1 MKSLYT
7 PTDHYM
13 IRVPLVHHDLKNGNS
28 QDIDQLLHDLCNDS
42 LFREQILVSSKTLYE
57 TINTFLQAPDKLKGK
72 KKRNFQQAILKYA
85 TRRATRTTPFGLFS
99 SVGIGS
105 FSDKNQLSFNQ
116 HSFYKK
122 ARVDFEWLYQLIRKL
137 ENEYTDRLSFTL
149 NSACYIKGDRAYLLY
164 STDGKSEEVSVR
176 ATSVFYLINELC
188 GESAAY
194 QEIIRCLIDN
204 YPNTPINKINQYV
217 ADLIDKEFLI
227 SNLRP
232 PMTVSDQFQYLIAQA
247 ESSHIPDELIQACK
261 NIQYQIDAYNR
272 ITIGEGEHQYLNL
285 IETMNKLIKASSPLQ
300 VDAGLADSSIQLDN
314 ETSLAISELASMFT
328 YMASP
333 SAKKLDH
340 LEKYKNVFLE
350 RYGYEREVPLL
361 EMLCSNT
368 GIGAPA
374 TYTNPANE
382 FFEETSFA
390 EQFSPE
396 MKQFFMRKYFESV
409 RKKAPIQL
417 DDETFHRICN
427 SEIAD
432 EEIPLSFELNFFV
445 KLRNGRVML
454 YLGPNVG
461 STRAGKTFGRF
472 SHMSDSISDII
483 KTLHNKEK
491 ELTESNAKVCELSI
505 VPNQTRSGNV
515 TRNVSYREKEMSL
528 FTNSALHLHDSVKA
542 EDVLIGINKDH
553 IFYARHKTTGEIL
566 SFESNHMFNPLLMT
580 NAVRFL
586 LEISRDG
593 KRKWNDFPWFGIYSD
608 FKYIP
613 EIKYKEIILSCE
625 QWLIY
630 KSDLSMHS
638 NSSIEEVK
646 SAFFEFHRTYELP
659 QTFYIV
665 NADNRLLIDIEND
678 RTLDVFF
685 WELKKTDHNQPLQLV
700 AAERDVDALMDRN
713 QNVYSGEIVVPL
725 LRKQPEKPLYL
736 PVLNA
741 IEESGTN
748 RIKMPFE
755 DWLFIKLYCK
765 QTREEEL
772 IAFEIADF
780 YNQIS
785 DQYPVRHFFMRYRDP
800 KPHIRLRFNG
810 KAEVLY
816 SLFPQ
821 LLNWLKSLREKG
833 LVSESVI
840 TQYER
845 EVERYGGLSLMEAAE
860 QLFCEDSKAVETMIR
875 MHRMKDIEI
884 SKEIAG
890 MVSVIQFLEQF
901 ELTFEEQL
909 AFLERNSLQNE
920 YRTEF
925 KKDREM
931 YIEMCNSD
939 RDWDNLKK
947 TSDGRMLH
955 DILKVRK
962 MAAAHY
968 AGLIKT
974 AFDNK
979 DAVYSRI
986 GSVIHLH
993 CNRLFGTDRELE
1005 NKILTLCRHSLYA
1018 QRYQKMNG
1026 SLAWK

>member
-1 MKSLYT
+1 M
-7 PTDHYM
+7 
-13 IRVPLVHHDLKNGNS
+13 
-28 QDIDQLLHDLCNDS
+28 
-42 LFREQILVSSKTLYE
+42 
-57 TINTFLQAPDKLKGK
+57 
-72 KKRNFQQAILKYA
+72 KYA

-105 FSDKNQLSFNQ
+105 FSDKNHLSFNQ

-194 QEIIRCLIDN
+194 QDIIRCLIDN

-232 PMTVSDQFQYLIAQA
+232 PMTVSDQFQYLIDQA
-247 ESSHIPDELIQACK
+247 ESRHIPNELIQACK

-333 SAKKLDH
+333 SANTLDH

-361 EMLCSNT
+361 EMLCSST

-382 FFEETSFA
+382 FFEETSFG

-445 KLRNGRVML
+445 KLRNGRVKL

-472 SHMSDSISDII
+472 SHMSDSISEII

-491 ELTESNAKVCELSI
+491 ELTECNTKVCELSI

-528 FTNSALHLHDSVKA
+528 FTNSALHLNDSVKA
-542 EDVLIGINKDH
+542 EDILIGINKDH

-566 SFESNHMFNPLLMT
+566 SF
-580 NAVRFL
+580 
-586 LEISRDG
+586 
-593 KRKWNDFPWFGIYSD
+593 
-608 FKYIP
+608 
-613 EIKYKEIILSCE
+613 
-625 QWLIY
+625 
-630 KSDLSMHS
+630 
-638 NSSIEEVK
+638 
-646 SAFFEFHRTYELP
+646 
-659 QTFYIV
+659 
-665 NADNRLLIDIEND
+665 
-678 RTLDVFF
+678 
-685 WELKKTDHNQPLQLV
+685 
-700 AAERDVDALMDRN
+700 
-713 QNVYSGEIVVPL
+713 
-725 LRKQPEKPLYL
+725 
-736 PVLNA
+736 
-741 IEESGTN
+741 
-748 RIKMPFE
+748 
-755 DWLFIKLYCK
+755 
-765 QTREEEL
+765 
-772 IAFEIADF
+772 
-780 YNQIS
+780 
-785 DQYPVRHFFMRYRDP
+785 
-800 KPHIRLRFNG
+800 
-810 KAEVLY
+810 
-816 SLFPQ
+816 
-821 LLNWLKSLREKG
+821 
-833 LVSESVI
+833 
-840 TQYER
+840 
-845 EVERYGGLSLMEAAE
+845 
-860 QLFCEDSKAVETMIR
+860 
-875 MHRMKDIEI
+875 
-884 SKEIAG
+884 
-890 MVSVIQFLEQF
+890 
-901 ELTFEEQL
+901 
-909 AFLERNSLQNE
+909 
-920 YRTEF
+920 
-925 KKDREM
+925 
-931 YIEMCNSD
+931 
-939 RDWDNLKK
+939 
-947 TSDGRMLH
+947 
-955 DILKVRK
+955 
-962 MAAAHY
+962 
-968 AGLIKT
+968 
-974 AFDNK
+974 
-979 DAVYSRI
+979 
-986 GSVIHLH
+986 
-993 CNRLFGTDRELE
+993 
-1005 NKILTLCRHSLYA
+1005 
-1018 QRYQKMNG
+1018 
-1026 SLAWK
+1026 

>member
-7 PTDHYM
+7 PIDHYM
-13 IRVPLVHHDLKNGNS
+13 IRIPLVHQDLKNENS
-28 QDIDQLLHDLCNDS
+28 HDIDQLLYDLCNDS
-42 LFREQILVSSKTLYE
+42 LFREQILVSSRTLYE
-57 TINTFLQAPDKLKGK
+57 TIHTFLQSPNKLKGK

-105 FSDKNQLSFNQ
+105 FANKNQLSFDQ

-122 ARVDFEWLYQLIRKL
+122 ARVDFKWLYQLIRKL
-137 ENEYTDRLSFTL
+137 ENEYSDRLSFTL
-149 NSACYIKGDRAYLLY
+149 NSACYMKGDRAYLLY

-176 ATSVFYLINELC
+176 ATSVFHLVKELC

-194 QEIIRCLIDN
+194 QDMIRCLVDN

-217 ADLIDKEFLI
+217 TDLIDKEFLI

-232 PMTVSDQFQYLIAQA
+232 PMTVSDQFQYVIVQA
-247 ESSHIPDELIQACK
+247 ENSHIPNDLIQACK
-261 NIQYQIDAYNR
+261 NIQYQIDTYNR
-272 ITIGEGEHQYLNL
+272 IAIGEGEHQYVNL
-285 IETMNKLIKASSPLQ
+285 IETMDKLIKTSSPLQ
-300 VDAGLADSSIQLDN
+300 VDAGLADSSIQLDH

-333 SAKKLDH
+333 SAKNVDH
-340 LEKYKNVFLE
+340 LEKYKHVFLE

-382 FFEETSFA
+382 FFEETSFPD
-390 EQFSPE
+390 QFSPE
-396 MKQFFMRKYFESV
+396 MKQFFLRKYFESV

-417 DDETFHRICN
+417 NDETFHSICN
-427 SEIAD
+427 ATISD
-432 EEIPLSFELNFFV
+432 EEIPLSLELNFFV
-445 KLRNGRVML
+445 KLRNGKVML

-472 SHMSDSISDII
+472 SYMSDSISGVIEA
-483 KTLHNKEK
+483 LHNKEK
-491 ELTESNAKVCELSI
+491 ELTEKHSKVCELSI
-505 VPNQTRSGNV
+505 VPNQVRSGNV

-528 FTNSALHLHDSVKA
+528 FTNSALHLNDSVKA
-542 EDVLIGINKDH
+542 EDILIGINKND

-580 NAVRFL
+580 NAIRFL

-593 KRKWNDFPWFGIYSD
+593 KRKWSDFPWVGIYSD

-613 EIKYKEIILSCE
+613 EIKYKEITLSCE

-630 KSDLSMHS
+630 KSDVSMHS
-638 NSSIEEVK
+638 NSSLEEMK

-665 NADNRLLIDIEND
+665 NADNRLLIDIED
-678 RTLDVFF
+678 ERTLEVFF
-685 WELKKTDHNQPLQLV
+685 WELKKTDHNQPLQLM
-700 AAERDVDALMDRN
+700 AAERDEDALMDKD
-713 QNVYSGEIVVPL
+713 QHVYSGEIVVPL
-725 LRKQPEKPLYL
+725 LRKQPEKPLNL
-736 PVLNA
+736 PILNA
-741 IEESGTN
+741 IEESGSD

-800 KPHIRLRFNG
+800 KPHVRFRLNG

-833 LVSESVI
+833 LVSEFVI

-845 EVERYGGLSLMEAAE
+845 EIERYGGLYLMDAAE
-860 QLFCEDSKAVETMIR
+860 QLFCEDSKVVETIIR
-875 MHRMKDIEI
+875 MHRMKDIAI

-909 AFLERNSLQNE
+909 TFLERNSLQNE

-925 KKDREM
+925 KKDREL

-939 RDWDNLKK
+939 RDWDHLKK
-947 TSDGRMLH
+947 TSDGR
-955 DILKVRK
+955 ILYETLKARK

-968 AGLIKT
+968 ASLIKQ

-979 DAVYSRI
+979 DEIYSRI

-1018 QRYQKMNG
+1018 QRYHKMNG
-1026 SLAWK
+1026 SLVWK

>member
-7 PTDHYM
+7 PTDYYM
-13 IRVPLVHHDLKNGNS
+13 IRVPLVHQDLKNENS

-42 LFREQILVSSKTLYE
+42 LFREQILVSSRTLYE
-57 TINTFLQAPDKLKGK
+57 TIHTFLQAPDKLKGK

-105 FSDKNQLSFNQ
+105 FSDKNHLSFNQ

-194 QEIIRCLIDN
+194 QDIIRCLIDN

-232 PMTVSDQFQYLIAQA
+232 PMTVSDQFQYLIDQA
-247 ESSHIPDELIQACK
+247 ESRHIPNELIQACK

-333 SAKKLDH
+333 SANTLDH

-361 EMLCSNT
+361 EMLCSST

-382 FFEETSFA
+382 FFEETSFG

-445 KLRNGRVML
+445 KLRNGRVKL

-472 SHMSDSISDII
+472 SHMSDSISEII

-491 ELTESNAKVCELSI
+491 ELTECNTKVCELSI

-528 FTNSALHLHDSVKA
+528 FTNSALHLNDSVKA
-542 EDVLIGINKDH
+542 EDILIGINKDH

-566 SFESNHMFNPLLMT
+566 SF
-580 NAVRFL
+580 
-586 LEISRDG
+586 
-593 KRKWNDFPWFGIYSD
+593 
-608 FKYIP
+608 
-613 EIKYKEIILSCE
+613 
-625 QWLIY
+625 
-630 KSDLSMHS
+630 
-638 NSSIEEVK
+638 
-646 SAFFEFHRTYELP
+646 
-659 QTFYIV
+659 
-665 NADNRLLIDIEND
+665 
-678 RTLDVFF
+678 
-685 WELKKTDHNQPLQLV
+685 
-700 AAERDVDALMDRN
+700 
-713 QNVYSGEIVVPL
+713 
-725 LRKQPEKPLYL
+725 
-736 PVLNA
+736 
-741 IEESGTN
+741 
-748 RIKMPFE
+748 
-755 DWLFIKLYCK
+755 
-765 QTREEEL
+765 
-772 IAFEIADF
+772 
-780 YNQIS
+780 
-785 DQYPVRHFFMRYRDP
+785 
-800 KPHIRLRFNG
+800 
-810 KAEVLY
+810 
-816 SLFPQ
+816 
-821 LLNWLKSLREKG
+821 
-833 LVSESVI
+833 
-840 TQYER
+840 
-845 EVERYGGLSLMEAAE
+845 
-860 QLFCEDSKAVETMIR
+860 
-875 MHRMKDIEI
+875 
-884 SKEIAG
+884 
-890 MVSVIQFLEQF
+890 
-901 ELTFEEQL
+901 
-909 AFLERNSLQNE
+909 
-920 YRTEF
+920 
-925 KKDREM
+925 
-931 YIEMCNSD
+931 
-939 RDWDNLKK
+939 
-947 TSDGRMLH
+947 
-955 DILKVRK
+955 
-962 MAAAHY
+962 
-968 AGLIKT
+968 
-974 AFDNK
+974 
-979 DAVYSRI
+979 
-986 GSVIHLH
+986 
-993 CNRLFGTDRELE
+993 
-1005 NKILTLCRHSLYA
+1005 
-1018 QRYQKMNG
+1018 
-1026 SLAWK
+1026 

>member
-7 PTDHYM
+7 PANNYM
-13 IRVPLVHHDLKNGNS
+13 VRVPLVHHALKNKNS
-28 QDIDQLLHDLCNDS
+28 QDTDQLLHDLGGDS

-57 TINTFLQAPDKLKGK
+57 TMNTFIQTPDKLKGK

-85 TRRATRTTPFGLFS
+85 IRRATRTTPFGLFS

-105 FSDKNQLSFNQ
+105 FSNENQLSFNQ

-149 NSACYIKGDRAYLLY
+149 NHACYAKGDRAYLLY
-164 STDGKSEEVSVR
+164 STDGKTEEVSIR
-176 ATSVFYLINELC
+176 ATPVFYLIYELC
-188 GESAAY
+188 GERVAY
-194 QEIIRCLIDN
+194 QDIVRCLTES
-204 YPNTPINKINQYV
+204 YPKTPISKINQYV
-217 ADLIDKEFLI
+217 SDLIDKEYLI

-232 PMTVSDQFQYLIAQA
+232 PMTVSDQFQYLISQA
-247 ESSHIPDELIQACK
+247 ESSNIPNDFIQACK
-261 NIQYQIDAYNR
+261 EIEIQIDTYNQMN
-272 ITIGEGEHQYLNL
+272 IGEGEQQYLNL
-285 IETMNKLIKASSPLQ
+285 IETMNELVRASSSLQ
-300 VDAGLADSSIQLDN
+300 VDTGLADLSIQLDN

-333 SAKKLDH
+333 SAENLDH

-361 EMLCSNT
+361 EMLCSSA

-374 TYTNPANE
+374 TYINPANE
-382 FFEETSFA
+382 FFEETSLE

-396 MKQFFMRKYFESV
+396 IKQFFMKKYFESV
-409 RKKAPIQL
+409 RNKAPIQL
-417 DDETFHRICN
+417 NDETFHRICR
-427 SEIAD
+427 SDIED
-432 EEIPLSFELNFFV
+432 EEVPTSLELNFFL
-445 KLRNGRVML
+445 KSRNGRVML

-461 STRAGKTFGRF
+461 SIRAGKTFGRF
-472 SHMSDSISDII
+472 SYLSDSIKGVI
-483 KTLHNKEK
+483 KTLHDKEK
-491 ELTESNAKVCELSI
+491 ELRDRDTKICELSL
-505 VPNQTRSGNV
+505 VPNQVRSGNV

-528 FTNSALHLHDSVKA
+528 FTNSAVHQNDSVKA
-542 EDVLIGINKDH
+542 EDVLIGINKNH
-553 IFYARHKTTGEIL
+553 IFYARHRNTSEIL
-566 SFESNHMFNPLLMT
+566 SFESNHMLNPLLVT

-593 KRKWNDFPWFGIYSD
+593 KRKWNYFPWFDIYRD

-630 KSDLSMHS
+630 KNDLDIRS
-638 NSSIEEVK
+638 NLSAEDMK
-646 SAFFEFHRTYELP
+646 SAFIEFHRNYELP

-665 NADNRLLIDIEND
+665 NADNRLLIDIED
-678 RTLDVFF
+678 DLTLDVFF
-685 WELKKTDHNQPLQLV
+685 WELKKTDHNRPLQLM
-700 AAERDVDALMDRN
+700 AAERDADVLMDRN
-713 QNVYSGEIVVPL
+713 QNIYSAEIVVPL
-725 LRKQPEKPLYL
+725 IRKKQEKSLNL
-736 PVLNA
+736 PALKV
-741 IEESGTN
+741 IEESEPE

-765 QTREEEL
+765 QTRDEEL

-780 YNQIS
+780 YNEIS
-785 DQYPVRHFFMRYRDP
+785 HQYPVRHFFMRYRDP

-810 KAEVLY
+810 EAEVLY

-821 LLNWLKSLREKG
+821 LLNWLKHLREKG

-840 TQYER
+840 TPYER
-845 EVERYGGLSLMEAAE
+845 EIERYGGPNLMYAAE
-860 QLFCEDSKAVETMIR
+860 QLFCKDSKVVETMIR
-875 MHRMKDIEI
+875 MRRMKELTL

-901 ELTFEEQL
+901 DLTFEEQL
-909 AFLERNSLQNE
+909 TFLERNSLQNE

-925 KKDREM
+925 KKNRNM
-931 YIEMCNSD
+931 YIEICNSD
-939 RDWDNLKK
+939 RDWHNLRS
-947 TSDGRMLH
+947 TSDGITLH
-955 DILKVRK
+955 EILKERK
-962 MAAAHY
+962 MAAGNY
-968 AGLIKT
+968 AILINK
-974 AFDNK
+974 AFENK
-979 DAVYSRI
+979 EAVYSRI

-1005 NKILTLCRHSLYA
+1005 NKILALCRHSLYA